1 LLQALLRVNG
11 DDFLSSAYFGPC
23 WTFVTQQGVGALLR
37 RALIRESAG
46 AAELVAMLAEGR
58 MEFVRL
64 DQRYPRLLVEDAQT
78 YCKFPRTDVSADVVG

>member
-1 LLQALLRVNG
+1 MLDLSYATGRWGFLRQALIG
-11 DDFLSSAYFGPC
+11 
-23 WTFVTQQGVGALLR
+23 
-37 RALIRESAG
+37 ESAG

-78 YCKFPRTDVSADVVG
+78 YCKVSAHGRDQWQSERRCRWIEGRHLL